1 MRTDPLFQP
10 VMSEVRSTRTV
21 SLSFNDQ
28 TLEVP
33 AGISVAAALLMS
45 GINRFR
51 ATPVSESPRAPYCM
65 MGVCFEC
72 LVDIDGVPNRQSCLI
87 EVADGMRIRSQEGA
101 RDLIFQ
107 PGDVQNADVQ
117 NADVQTASVQTVEV
131 QS

>member
-1 MRTDPLFQP
+1 MRTDPLFKP

-65 MGVCFEC
+65 MGVCFDC
-72 LVDIDGVPNRQSCLI
+72 LVEIDGVPNRQSCLI
-87 EVADGMRIRSQEGA
+87 EVAQGMRIRSQEGA

-107 PGDVQNADVQ
+107 PGNVLTDN
-117 NADVQTASVQTVEV
+117 VQTDNVQTSRCSHE
-131 QS
+131 

>member
-10 VMSEVRSTRTV
+10 VMSEGSARHTV

-28 TLEVP
+28 PLTVP
-33 AGISVAAALLMS
+33 AGLSVAAALLMS
-45 GINRFR
+45 GIQRFR
-51 ATPVSESPRAPYCM
+51 ATPVSEAPRAPYCM
-65 MGVCFEC
+65 MGMCFEC

-101 RDLIFQ
+101 RDLVYQ
-107 PGDVQNADVQ
+107 PVIIQAM
-117 NADVQTASVQTVEV
+117 EV

>member
-1 MRTDPLFQP
+1 MRTDSLFQP
-10 VMSEVRSTRTV
+10 VTSEVRSTRTV

-28 TLEVP
+28 SFEVP

-87 EVADGMRIRSQEGA
+87 EAADGMRIRSQEGA

-107 PGDVQNADVQ
+107 PGDVQTASVQ
-117 NADVQTASVQTVEV
+117 IASVQTVEV

>member
-10 VMSEVRSTRTV
+10 VISEVRTTRTV
-21 SLSFNDQ
+21 SLTFNDQ
-28 TLEVP
+28 PLNVP
-33 AGISVAAALLMS
+33 AGMSVAAALLMS
-45 GINRFR
+45 GIIRFR

-87 EVADGMRIRSQEGA
+87 EVAEGMRIRSQEGA
-101 RDLIFQ
+101 RDLIYQ
-107 PGDVQNADVQ
+107 PMNVRA
-117 NADVQTASVQTVEV
+117 VEV